1 MNLIEPPKRK
11 LFAWIAKN
19 TKAVADYLSA
29 VFQLSRLTANLMYQ
43 GATYTRVV
51 TYNGRNAT
59 LNLNLDF
66 IESAG
71 ATSVY
76 AINYIFADYASAV
89 AGLAARAADCLVA
102 AEDGF
107 DITNLSASA
116 IAGGLSITN
125 TTVASPGTQ
134 VGFGM
139 DVTTGDVVMAYSITF
154 DASCSFNIELLMYD
168 DEFTLVDSATANYT
182 GQSSGGGSL
191 TVTAPSDGFYRMAIV
206 ATQIPGPGSP
216 TSQTMSASVTQTDA
230 TASNVVALWTDGSDI
245 GLVPCA

>member
-51 TYNGRNAT
+51 TYNGRNAM

-76 AINYIFADYASAV
+76 AINYIFADYAAAV
-89 AGLAARAADCLVA
+89 AGLTARAVDCLAVSY
-102 AEDGF
+102 DGS
-107 DITNLSASA
+107 DISNLSAAA
-116 IAGGLSITN
+116 IDNGLRVQNSG
-125 TTVASPGTQ
+125 APGLVTE
-134 VGFGM
+134 VGFGL
-139 DVTTGDVVMAYSITF
+139 DLTAGDIVATYSVTF
-154 DASCSFNIELLMYD
+154 DASCSFTLLFQLYD
-168 DEFTLVDSATANYT
+168 DDLTLLDSDTINYT
-182 GQSSGGGSL
+182 GQATASGTL
-191 TVTAPSDGFYRMAIV
+191 TVTAPADGVYRFILSCGQV
-206 ATQIPGPGSP
+206 PGPGSP
-216 TSQTMSASVTQTDA
+216 TGATFSADVTSDGA
-230 TASNVVALWTDGSDI
+230 TASSVVALWTDGSDI